1 MGVSLQV
8 SAKDLELTMLTFY
21 SVPVGGVM
29 LIITF
34 FIFPKNSFPLE
45 INASSFKR
53 IDWLGIALSL
63 GAMVTLLFAIEEG
76 GFHYAWNSPV
86 IVTCLVV
93 QGVLW
98 VLFAAWETF
107 LTLRA
112 KILNISIL
120 PILPSRLFQRR
131 VISCTMM

>member
-1 MGVSLQV
+1 
-8 SAKDLELTMLTFY
+8 
-21 SVPVGGVM
+21 M

-53 IDWLGIALSL
+53 IDWIGIVLSL

-76 GFHYAWNSPV
+76 GLHYSWSSPV
-86 IVTCLVV
+86 IITCLVV

-98 VLFAAWETF
+98 VLFAGWETF

-112 KILNISIL
+112 KALKISIL

-131 VISCTMM
+131 VICCTMM

>member
-1 MGVSLQV
+1 
-8 SAKDLELTMLTFY
+8 
-21 SVPVGGVM
+21 M

-34 FIFPKNSFPLE
+34 FIFPKNSFPLQ
-45 INASSFKR
+45 INASSFGR
-53 IDWLGIALSL
+53 IDWIGIALSL
-63 GAMVTLLFAIEEG
+63 GAMVTLLFALEEG

-86 IVTCLVV
+86 IVACLVV

-112 KILNISIL
+112 KVLNISIL

-131 VISCTMM
+131 VICCTMM